1 MENKLTK
8 LLQIETALTQLE
20 TRIPHGLRKES
31 GISQAIYHIEQMIE
45 DEMERETLKGTT
57 NIIPSYADG
66 KYEEIEREY
75 AEMQKALKGED

>member
-1 MENKLTK
+1 
-8 LLQIETALTQLE
+8 
-20 TRIPHGLRKES
+20 
-31 GISQAIYHIEQMIE
+31 MIE

-75 AEMQKALKGED
+75 AEMQKGIEGRRLRCQLN